1 MNYLQHLLSRHQ
13 GKHLLQGCGENISIN
28 SAILSGKL
36 QTLEGCLLLKF
47 QPLAEQLS
55 EGCITHRLALLR

>member
-1 MNYLQHLLSRHQ
+1 MNYVQHLLSQHQ

-36 QTLEGCLLLKF
+36 QTLKGCLLLKF
-47 QPLAEQLS
+47 QPFVEQLS
-55 EGCITHRLALLR
+55 N